1 MKNKILITGTG
12 RSGTS
17 LLVKL
22 FSHLHMETGFSIN
35 ESNQIDYAKCNA
47 GLEIRDLTRKDVRI
61 FKAPHFA
68 IDIENILKEKEGEI
82 QHIIIP
88 IRDLDSSAKSRE
100 RIGGDGY
107 KAGGFF
113 YCKNF
118 QEQRKMNAELIYS
131 LFYNLSL
138 TSIGYTLLPFPLFA
152 KNSNIIYDRLKWL
165 FEEYDISFS
174 DYNSVFDR
182 VVDLSKVHFQK

>member
-22 FSHLHMETGFSIN
+22 FSHLHMETGFSPGQSNGIN
-35 ESNQIDYAKCNA
+35 NVKCNA
-47 GLEIRDLTRKDVRI
+47 GLEIKDLTRKDVRI

-68 IDIENILKEKEGEI
+68 INIKNILKEKEGEI
-82 QHIIIP
+82 QHVIVP
-88 IRDLDSSAKSRE
+88 IRDLDLSVKSRE

-118 QEQRKMNAELIYS
+118 QEQKKMNAELIYN

-152 KNSNIIYDRLKWL
+152 KNSNIIYNRLKWL

-174 DYNSVFDR
+174 NYNSVFDK
-182 VVDLSKVHFQK
+182 VVDLSKINF